1 MSLFTRAPHPAA
13 TIDEQAA
20 LRRELL
26 RVVALADATQG
37 QMLAGRLAVRAT
49 ALRIRLEGDANG
61 RVPMDD
67 AAFRAAVDEAAA
79 LRAALQ
85 LALGGTDGPTTA

>member
-1 MSLFTRAPHPAA
+1 MTTTTQPAA
-13 TIDEQAA
+13 TAAEQAA
-20 LRRELL
+20 LRRALL
-26 RVVALADATQG
+26 RDVALADATQG
-37 QMLAGRLAVRAT
+37 QTLAGRLAVRAT

-67 AAFRAAVDEAAA
+67 AAFRAAVDEAAS

-85 LALGGTDGPTTA
+85 LAMVR